1 MYDFYYNYITNKNDD
16 KATSSFTETN
26 SSMYATFYENF
37 YNSKE
42 LFDFSKY

>member
-1 MYDFYYNYITNKNDD
+1 MIFTIIILNKNDD
-16 KATSSFTETN
+16 KATSLFTETD
-26 SSMYATFYENF
+26 SFMYEIATFYENF